1 MVAAAGTLPC
11 LPGGLQ
17 LTPNGSVCEAPVKE
31 QSPHPLPPPL
41 PLPKRPAQVPAPTS
55 RGRPRPPNP
64 PLPRFLFPE
73 SRVWARCGVEERG
86 PWGVFQVWVPWAT
99 RKQLPQAPPPPPPHC
114 LGVGTEEKGF
124 LRPPGG
130 CQFHLVGKW
139 TR

>member
-41 PLPKRPAQVPAPTS
+41 PLPKRPAQVSAPTS

-73 SRVWARCGVEERG
+73 SRVWARCDVEERG

-99 RKQLPQAPPPPPPHC
+99 RKQLPQAPPRHPTVWEWVQKR
-114 LGVGTEEKGF
+114 GDSSA
-124 LRPPGG
+124 RPGG